1 MNWRE
6 MTEQINN
13 FDEDQLYDLIEAELK
28 GQRRKSIL
36 IRLHQRF
43 CAVRDARER
52 QEILGELNAKD

>member
-6 MTEQINN
+6 MTERIND

-28 GQRRKSIL
+28 GQRRKSML

>member
-6 MTEQINN
+6 MTEQIND